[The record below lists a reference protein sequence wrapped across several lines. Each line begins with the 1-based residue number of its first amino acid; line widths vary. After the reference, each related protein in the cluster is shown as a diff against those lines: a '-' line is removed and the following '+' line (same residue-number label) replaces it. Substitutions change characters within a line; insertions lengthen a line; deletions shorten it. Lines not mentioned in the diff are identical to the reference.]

1 MEEKIFDSLTY
12 LISYP
17 EGFQEDKQYPL
28 VIFLH
33 GAGSRSDTTKRLQK
47 NFSLSCIRKRQDSKG
62 FVLLAPLCS
71 GITWNEWM
79 TPLLHL
85 VEHYRDV
92 PYIDQTRIHLTGNSM
107 GGYGTWALAALR
119 ADWFASAMPLS
130 GGGSTAFA
138 KYMGGLPFRAFHGLR
153 DEIVDPLESME
164 MAKAVNA
171 AGGYAELILFPQ
183 NKHDIWGEVY
193 DDDKNYDWFLSF
205 TNVREKTTVAP
216 LHGNYY
222 G

>member
-1 MEEKIFDSLTY
+1 MEEKIFEGLKY

-17 EGFQEDKQYPL
+17 EGFQEGKQYPL

-47 NFSLSCIRKRQDSKG
+47 NFSLSCIRKRQNSRG

-85 VEHYRDV
+85 VAHYREV

-107 GGYGTWALAALR
+107 GGYGTWALTTLR
-119 ADWFASAMPLS
+119 PDWFASAMPLC
-130 GGGSTAFA
+130 GGGSAGFA
-138 KYMGGLPFRAFHGLR
+138 KRLVDIPFRAFHGLR
-153 DEIVDPLESME
+153 DEIVDPFESLQMV
-164 MAKAVNA
+164 KAVNT
-171 AGGYAELILFPQ
+171 AGGYAELILFPK
-183 NKHDIWGEVY
+183 NKHDIWEEVY
-193 DDDKNYDWFLSF
+193 NDDKNYDWLLSF
-205 TNVREKTTVAP
+205 TNVREKTPVEP
-216 LHGNYY
+216 LYGDYY